1 MPPCRCYTRD
11 GTPRPPSVCIPA
23 EVLFAGAAPTLVG
36 MTQVNVRIPTTVPGT
51 EPVPLTVQV
60 GRYTPNQLAI
70 TIAVQ

>member
-1 MPPCRCYTRD
+1 
-11 GTPRPPSVCIPA
+11 VCIPA